1 VVLVV
6 EEAAV
11 VLLLLVVV
19 VVVDMVLWMRGE
31 DAVMSWCLAESLLTR
46 G

>member
-1 VVLVV
+1 MV

-11 VLLLLVVV
+11 VVLLVVVV

-31 DAVMSWCLAESLLTR
+31 DAVSSWGLAGSLLTR

>member
-1 VVLVV
+1 MV

-11 VLLLLVVV
+11 VVLLVVV

-31 DAVMSWCLAESLLTR
+31 DAVTSWGLAGSLLTH